1 MRKSIYDRMLLI
13 SGVCLFGLS
22 SPITASAQC
31 VTPPTCSELGYTKS
45 ADECSGHTFLKCPF
59 NTAVGY
65 CDLGSQTTPVVQTC
79 EEWLAA
85 NRSDVYL
92 IRNAADFDAA
102 IASSKNI
109 LALANDVSLTGSKNY
124 ELKNRKLVSE
134 SYFNDQYSSC
144 LDNSQLNA
152 NGSTLGNGLFY
163 AKISNATV
171 SGSCAFYKGS
181 QSSSGVTFANN
192 GNYTIMEKVEI
203 TGIASECESS
213 FIVGGK
219 LVINTPCSSSI
230 SGHKYNITSTGYLSG
245 KANSVYLAGALG
257 IAAGGC
263 FQASYSSY
271 SAGPMSTSVSSV
283 LKNNVTGIGME
294 TSDFKRA
301 DGSNMLDVPCG
312 IWSGY

>member
-1 MRKSIYDRMLLI
+1 MRKSICDRMLLI
-13 SGVCLFGLS
+13 SGVCLFGLNN
-22 SPITASAQC
+22 TASAQC

-92 IRNAADFDAA
+92 IRNAADFNAA

-181 QSSSGVTFANN
+181 QSSSGVAFADG

-203 TGIASECESS
+203 NGKASGCSIN
-213 FIVGGK
+213 FTVGGK
-219 LVINTPCSSSI
+219 LVLSSGCTSSI
-230 SGHKYNITSTGYLSG
+230 TWNNFNVTSTGYLSG
-245 KANSVYLAGALG
+245 YGNYTYGAGALG

-263 FQASYSSY
+263 FQASHSSY

-283 LKNNVTGIGME
+283 LKNNVGGIGMK

-301 DGSNMLDVPCG
+301 DGSDMLDVPCG